1 MMSPAKKATKGENS
15 LSKNSNASTSS
26 DAKSVTKKQ
35 LKSPSTTPR
44 RSKRQRTPPK
54 QSGEIV
60 TVTAGRKKRQRKVSQ
75 KMKEVQ
81 QTEQE
86 KIEEMLR
93 PKRKYR
99 KRQKK
104 SDSNLDNS
112 DDVSNAKICKN
123 SDDASHSDESSSLD
137 ENEMICCMCLCS
149 VDYSDRD
156 QFNWPV
162 EEDSDSDSD
171 SDIDED
177 DNGNMNSSDDASMK
191 DDDKESLKNGE
202 SMTSTNQSGSSEES
216 EDFYGVKLP
225 PDLHDPNNALLICD
239 GCDRCYHQRCHFVP
253 VLSVPRKDWYCLICQ
268 YKAKILTMKKGRR
281 GRPKLSSSPKKQL
294 EGTKV
299 GNDSKSNDLCLVDTS
314 PPSVEELDI
323 IYRVAQVEKKNDTT
337 RSNGSAPQKFE
348 NKNTTNGA
356 IQSRQSEIQM
366 RFEYHSSQM
375 KADLLRKG
383 SQQLVKTIDHNL
395 SSIRL
400 CQNSIRALIETNN
413 RARKALIEKYNRT
426 HQLPQELVQ
435 NVMRLSKCKLK
446 LRNLFFT
453 LQHVIRNK
461 TDREELWEWFVKAKE
476 EGKFTPAKLCPPHG
490 GNGKSINKSALG
502 ENTKTNSS
510 SVPLVISVDHSSTGK
525 SEHAS
530 NGEDITDPLIDFEVL
545 EQKLFVQ
552 GTIRSEPRFDIKD
565 YDADEDDEDDESDNA
580 PDKIKCCMCY
590 SGHVEEEDEN
600 DVVMCDGQH
609 CFRAFH
615 MKCCMPNVT
624 QKMLDDSPDG
634 TWFCPYCVCF
644 AKTIHYTESEYLGY
658 EEKEVHVDNESTK
671 SWDHAGDIF
680 PEALSALK
688 AAEKWKIGKRNENSD
703 HVLAN
708 LLGIEIAK
716 DVDGANEEGFATN
729 NDDINDDES
738 DKTFDSVPS
747 KAASDGEEDDS
758 SDDESYGVDWGIDKS
773 ELSALSCSES
783 DSDDDDSETE
793 GKSQDSNVRK
803 SKRLR
808 RGSNPIYGEDTG
820 TKPTN
825 DIGKLDTANIVRGKR
840 NRTKVDYNRYVK
852 HIALQSINDAK

>member
-1 MMSPAKKATKGENS
+1 MKGDS
-15 LSKNSNASTSS
+15 SVSKNDNASTSS
-26 DAKSVTKKQ
+26 DAKDESKKQ
-35 LKSPSTTPR
+35 PKFPSTTPR
-44 RSKRQRTPPK
+44 RSKRQRAPPK
-54 QSGEIV
+54 RSGEIF

-104 SDSNLDNS
+104 SDGNLDNS
-112 DDVSNAKICKN
+112 DDVSNGKSSSYGKN
-123 SDDASHSDESSSLD
+123 SDEASNSDESSSLD
-137 ENEMICCMCLCS
+137 ENEMICCLCLCS

-156 QFNWPV
+156 QFNWPK
-162 EEDSDSDSD
+162 EEDSDSDSE
-171 SDIDED
+171 SDADED
-177 DNGNMNSSDDASMK
+177 DDEDMNSSDDASMK
-191 DDDKESLKNGE
+191 DDDKESMKNCQ
-202 SMTSTNQSGSSEES
+202 SMTSSKQQSCSSEES

-253 VLSVPRKDWYCLICQ
+253 VLSVPRKNWYCLICQ
-268 YKAKILTMKKGRR
+268 YKAKILTTKKGRR
-281 GRPKLSSSPKKQL
+281 GRPKLSSSPSPKKQF
-294 EGTKV
+294 EGTMV
-299 GNDSKSNDLCLVDTS
+299 GNDNKSNDLCLVDTS
-314 PPSVEELDI
+314 PPSVEELDVI
-323 IYRVAQVEKKNDTT
+323 CRVSQVEKRDDASGNNDST
-337 RSNGSAPQKFE
+337 PQKFE
-348 NKNTTNGA
+348 NENTINGA
-356 IQSRQSEIQM
+356 NHQISKSEIQM

-400 CQNSIRALIETNN
+400 CQNSIRALTETNN
-413 RARKALIEKYNRT
+413 RARKGLIEKYNRT

-446 LRNLFFT
+446 VRNVFFT

-461 TDREELWEWFVKAKE
+461 KDREELREWFVKAKE
-476 EGKFTPAKLCPPHG
+476 EGKFTPAKLCLPNG
-490 GNGKSINKSALG
+490 DNGKSTNKSASR
-502 ENTKTNSS
+502 EDSKTNGS
-510 SVPLVISVDHSSTGK
+510 SVPMVISLDHGSTGN

-530 NGEDITDPLIDFEVL
+530 NNQDITDPVIDFEVL

-552 GTIRSEPRFDIKD
+552 GTIRTEPRFDIKD
-565 YDADEDDEDDESDNA
+565 YDADEDDGDDESDDV
-580 PDKIKCCMCY
+580 PDKTKCCVCY
-590 SGHVEEEDEN
+590 SGHVDEEDEN

-644 AKTIHYTESEYLGY
+644 AKTIHYTESEHHGY
-658 EEKEVHVDNESTK
+658 EEKEAHADNESTK
-671 SWDHAGDIF
+671 SWDHADDIF
-680 PEALSALK
+680 PEALSALR

-716 DVDGANEEGFATN
+716 DVDGTNEEGFTTN

-738 DKTFDSVPS
+738 DKTFDSGAS
-747 KAASDGEEDDS
+747 KASSDGEEDDS
-758 SDDESYGVDWGIDKS
+758 SDDGSDGVDWGIDKS

-783 DSDDDDSETE
+783 DSDDDDSETD

-808 RGSNPIYGEDTG
+808 RGSNPIYGEVTG
-820 TKPTN
+820 AKPTN

-852 HIALQSINDAK
+852 IQLSIN

>member
-1 MMSPAKKATKGENS
+1 MKSPAKKAMKGDS
-15 LSKNSNASTSS
+15 SVSKNDNASTSS
-26 DAKSVTKKQ
+26 DAKDESKKQ
-35 LKSPSTTPR
+35 PKSPSTTPR

-54 QSGEIV
+54 PSGEIV

-104 SDSNLDNS
+104 SDGNLDNS
-112 DDVSNAKICKN
+112 DDVSNGKTSSYGKN
-123 SDDASHSDESSSLD
+123 SDEANNSDESSSLD

-156 QFNWPV
+156 QFNWPK
-162 EEDSDSDSD
+162 EEDSDSDSE
-171 SDIDED
+171 SDADED
-177 DNGNMNSSDDASMK
+177 DDEDMNSSHDASMK
-191 DDDKESLKNGE
+191 DDDKESMKNGQ
-202 SMTSTNQSGSSEES
+202 SMTSSKQQSCSSEES

-281 GRPKLSSSPKKQL
+281 GRPKLSSSPKKQREGGKL
-294 EGTKV
+294 ENG
-299 GNDSKSNDLCLVDTS
+299 SKSNDLCLVDTS
-314 PPSVEELDI
+314 PPSVEELDVI
-323 IYRVAQVEKKNDTT
+323 CRVSQVEKRDDTSGNNDST
-337 RSNGSAPQKFE
+337 PQKFE
-348 NKNTTNGA
+348 NENTINGA
-356 IQSRQSEIQM
+356 NHQISKSEIQM

-400 CQNSIRALIETNN
+400 CQNSIRALTETNN

-446 LRNLFFT
+446 VRNVFFT

-461 TDREELWEWFVKAKE
+461 KDREELREWFVKAKE
-476 EGKFTPAKLCPPHG
+476 EGKFTPAKLCLPNG
-490 GNGKSINKSALG
+490 DNGKSTNKSASR
-502 ENTKTNSS
+502 EDFKTNGS
-510 SVPLVISVDHSSTGK
+510 SVPMVISLDQGN

-530 NGEDITDPLIDFEVL
+530 NNQDITDPVIDFEVL

-552 GTIRSEPRFDIKD
+552 GTIRTEPRFDIKD
-565 YDADEDDEDDESDNA
+565 YDADEDDGDDESDDV
-580 PDKIKCCMCY
+580 PDKIKCCVCY
-590 SGHVEEEDEN
+590 SGHVDEEDEN

-644 AKTIHYTESEYLGY
+644 AKTIHYTESEYHGY
-658 EEKEVHVDNESTK
+658 EEKEAHADNESTK
-671 SWDHAGDIF
+671 SWDHADDIF
-680 PEALSALK
+680 PEALSALR

-716 DVDGANEEGFATN
+716 DVDGTNEEGFTTN

-738 DKTFDSVPS
+738 DKTFDSGAS
-747 KAASDGEEDDS
+747 KASSDGEEDDS
-758 SDDESYGVDWGIDKS
+758 SDDGSDGVDWGIDKS

-783 DSDDDDSETE
+783 DSDDDDSETD

-820 TKPTN
+820 AKPTN

-852 HIALQSINDAK
+852 IQLTIN